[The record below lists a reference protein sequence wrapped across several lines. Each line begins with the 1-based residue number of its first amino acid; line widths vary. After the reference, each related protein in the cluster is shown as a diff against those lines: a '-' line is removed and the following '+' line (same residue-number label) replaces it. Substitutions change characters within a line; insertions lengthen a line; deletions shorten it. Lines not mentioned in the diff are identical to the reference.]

1 MGRVAQTRKFGNW
14 VTSPHV
20 LAFLIGLIGVIDLV
34 SALTAPRQHRMR
46 IVMDLFN
53 PTAVGL
59 AYVATAIVGLVL
71 ITLSRGLLHRKRSA
85 WWGSVILVGA
95 SIALNAV
102 KGVDLEES
110 AIALV
115 LLVLLVLGRRRFTG
129 MPDPRSR
136 RTIWSTVIGAP
147 LAGIALGTALM
158 TLNHHSQLHG
168 TTLADRIMHTALGMI
183 GIQGPVGFMHPQ
195 VEQRWALGNLMIGAA
210 VAGAILVVALRSADG
225 PHDLRPD
232 EETELRGIIAQNPR
246 VGSLDYFATRRD
258 RTVLFAPSRRAAIS
272 YRVVGGVSL
281 VGGDPLGEPGQWPD
295 VIDRWLAE
303 ARRYGWLP
311 GVLACGEEAGRMF
324 AERGLD
330 VLQLGDEAILDIA
343 DFSLSGRTMKPV
355 RNVVNHAKRNGL
367 VVDCIRAKDLSAV
380 EATEVRRRADAWR
393 DGPVERGF
401 SMALGRFGDPADG
414 ECVLVR
420 ARIEGELVGLLH
432 MVPWGRDGLSLDLM
446 RRKPDSPNGV
456 VESMVNGVAEWGRA
470 NRIAN
475 ISLNFAVMRDV
486 FERGEQLGAPLGTR
500 MSYSVLTFVS
510 RFFQLDS
517 LYRSNRKYQPRWMP
531 RYICHGPGTLFD
543 VGIAMLRAEAF
554 LTMPSFGRRGASS
567 VDSDSDD
574 DDGEDPAVTSGED
587 PVVTSGDD
595 RPGEAAGAAQEPAPS
610 PEEDTSR

>member
-1 MGRVAQTRKFGNW
+1 
-14 VTSPHV
+14 
-20 LAFLIGLIGVIDLV
+20 
-34 SALTAPRQHRMR
+34 
-46 IVMDLFN
+46 
-53 PTAVGL
+53 
-59 AYVATAIVGLVL
+59 
-71 ITLSRGLLHRKRSA
+71 
-85 WWGSVILVGA
+85 
-95 SIALNAV
+95 
-102 KGVDLEES
+102 
-110 AIALV
+110 
-115 LLVLLVLGRRRFTG
+115 
-129 MPDPRSR
+129 
-136 RTIWSTVIGAP
+136 
-147 LAGIALGTALM
+147 
-158 TLNHHSQLHG
+158 
-168 TTLADRIMHTALGMI
+168 
-183 GIQGPVGFMHPQ
+183 
-195 VEQRWALGNLMIGAA
+195 
-210 VAGAILVVALRSADG
+210 
-225 PHDLRPD
+225 
-232 EETELRGIIAQNPR
+232 
-246 VGSLDYFATRRD
+246 
-258 RTVLFAPSRRAAIS
+258 
-272 YRVVGGVSL
+272 
-281 VGGDPLGEPGQWPD
+281 
-295 VIDRWLAE
+295 
-303 ARRYGWLP
+303 
-311 GVLACGEEAGRMF
+311 MF

-355 RNVVNHAKRNGL
+355 RNVVNHAKRHGL

-420 ARIEGELVGLLH
+420 ARVEGELVGLLH